1 MADVLVRAR
10 LAWVVLPL
18 QLACYS
24 YVPATVEAVPEQAS
38 VRMVLS
44 SAALE
49 RLRATYG
56 ITTAGPTLGGKL
68 LGQGGDSLAL
78 YLPSVPIGTGPG
90 TRPLYQQVGVARA
103 DVLRVD
109 LRRVDTFRTGAL
121 GALAAGV
128 VAVVAYQALKGERT
142 VVTPPP
148 PPPPAESLRRW
159 TVGVSL
165 SWP

>member
-1 MADVLVRAR
+1 MAPLAVRAR
-10 LAWVVLPL
+10 VAWVVLPL
-18 QLACYS
+18 QLACYR
-24 YVPATVEAVPEQAS
+24 YIPATVETVPDQAS
-38 VRMVLS
+38 VRVLLAS
-44 SAALE
+44 PALE

-56 ITTAGPTLGGKL
+56 IVTAGSTLGAEL
-68 LGQGGDSLAL
+68 LGRSGDSLAL

-90 TRPLYQQVGVARA
+90 TRPLYQQVDVAQA

-109 LRRVDTFRTGAL
+109 VRRVDAFRTGAL

-128 VAVVAYQALKGERT
+128 AAFVAYRAFKGEQS

-159 TVGVSL
+159 RVGVSL